1 VHGLIL
7 AGGEGTRLR
16 ADGVAVPKPLATVG
30 DEPLIARLLRTLAG
44 LGCETLTCMVRAEFP
59 TVFQYLDGRSFG
71 PPVLV
76 RECRTPSSLH
86 TLVAGLAAIAPG
98 PVFATMVDTV
108 MPPDDWR
115 AVYQAAAQGLEGGL
129 DVMLAVTPFVDDEAP
144 LYVRRDPTGR
154 VTKLGNTPLEA
165 RSVVSGGVYALS
177 PAAREAAAD
186 ARHLGIE
193 RMRGFL
199 TWLCDTGRPMGA
211 VEVACI
217 VDVDHESDLRRANAW
232 LASPG
237 TLR

>member
-1 VHGLIL
+1 MHGLIL

-16 ADGVAVPKPLATVG
+16 ADGVAVPKPLVTVG
-30 DEPLIARLLRTLAG
+30 DEPLIARLLRTLAD
-44 LGCETLTCMVRAEFP
+44 LGCETLTCMVRSEFR
-59 TVFQYLDGRSFG
+59 TVFEYLDGRSFG
-71 PPVLV
+71 PPVSVL
-76 RECRTPSSLH
+76 ECQTPSSLH
-86 TLVAGLAAIAPG
+86 TLEEGLAAIAPG

-115 AVYQAAAQGLEGGL
+115 AVYGAAGRGLDAGL
-129 DVMLAVTPFVDDEAP
+129 DVVVAVTPFIDDEAP
-144 LYVRRDPTGR
+144 LYVRTDPTGR
-154 VTKLGNTPLEA
+154 VTKFGNTPLEVG
-165 RSVVSGGVYALS
+165 SVVTGGVYALS

-199 TWLCDTGRPMGA
+199 TWLCDAGRPMGT
-211 VEVACI
+211 VQVACI

-237 TLR
+237 TAR